1 MTVGEKLE
9 YAWNGPKSGRLPAL
23 LGFHG
28 AALSDLT
35 GKLSLAFG
43 RVYDQYTR
51 EGSNL

>member
-1 MTVGEKLE
+1 MTVGETLE
-9 YAWNGPKSGRLPAL
+9 HSWNGPRSGRLPAL

-43 RVYDQYTR
+43 GVYDQYTR